1 MNLEKLNCEVV
12 AVFNSMEELENAAD
26 ELFSHGI
33 DHSYLSMIANEKE
46 VAKYLGNKYHNTSE
60 YEDLPNINKSSYS
73 GEENIAIGQGAIIA
87 GLTYV
92 ASLTAASIVIAGG
105 GLLTRLLTTTITAG
119 SAAALFGVF
128 LANLIGKKHA
138 DFLDAQLKNG
148 GLLLWVHVSDP
159 NKCSLI
165 YDILMKNYANNV
177 HVHCIPIQ
185 HYNL

>member
-1 MNLEKLNCEVV
+1 MNQEKLNCEVV
-12 AVFNSMEELENAAD
+12 GIFNSMEELEEAAD

-33 DHSYLSMIANEKE
+33 DHSYLSMLANEKE
-46 VAKYLGNKYHNTSE
+46 VKKYLEDKCCTTSE
-60 YEDLPNINKSSYS
+60 LADLPNIHKSPYY
-73 GEENIAIGQGAIIA
+73 GDENIAIGQGALIA

-92 ASLTAASIVIAGG
+92 ASLTTASVVIAGG

-138 DFLDAQLKNG
+138 DYLNAQLKKG
-148 GLLLWVHVSDP
+148 GLLLWVHISEYS
-159 NKCSLI
+159 KSSLI
-165 YDILMKNYANNV
+165 YDILTKNSAKDV
-177 HVHCIPIQ
+177 HVHCISKH